1 MEQKVFAFLA
11 ENQLIK
17 ENSRVLVGV
26 SGGPDSLALL
36 HFLHRHQSLLKIKV
50 MAVTVDH
57 QLRGDASIEDVN
69 FVHAFC
75 EKLNIPCITK
85 AVDVPAY
92 KKSHQLGTQM
102 AARTMRY
109 DIYAKV
115 LQQYADVLALGH
127 HADDQIETFI
137 MQITKTTSLQSLS
150 GIPLKRPFA
159 SGLIIRPFLC
169 VTKDEI
175 EQYCE
180 QHHLEPRIDASNK
193 EMTYTRNRIRAE
205 ILPKLKKENPNMAMT
220 VQHLVRSMQEDEAYI
235 TEEAKKL
242 FPRLVKTSK
251 KAKKAVISINEF
263 QSYPVSLQRRL
274 YRLTLDYLYLEIP
287 EQLTYKHEM
296 AFLTLLKQSGNKTLD
311 FPKGCQIEKTYDII
325 RFQFIEQCRMSDSFE
340 QTITDIPMQLQLPDG
355 AQLTLTMLDEATA
368 REYKEDVHTYLI
380 PEEELVFP
388 LKIRNRKPG
397 DRMVYEG
404 LDGSK
409 KIKDIFIDEKID
421 RKDRD
426 TWCLLTDAN
435 DTILWLI
442 GLKKKPR
449 KKVPHSGNF
458 LLFKYLE
465 RDVQV

>member
-1 MEQKVFAFLA
+1 MEQKVLAFLA

-169 VTKDEI
+169 VT
-175 EQYCE
+175 
-180 QHHLEPRIDASNK
+180 
-193 EMTYTRNRIRAE
+193 
-205 ILPKLKKENPNMAMT
+205 
-220 VQHLVRSMQEDEAYI
+220 
-235 TEEAKKL
+235 
-242 FPRLVKTSK
+242 
-251 KAKKAVISINEF
+251 
-263 QSYPVSLQRRL
+263 
-274 YRLTLDYLYLEIP
+274 
-287 EQLTYKHEM
+287 
-296 AFLTLLKQSGNKTLD
+296 
-311 FPKGCQIEKTYDII
+311 
-325 RFQFIEQCRMSDSFE
+325 
-340 QTITDIPMQLQLPDG
+340 
-355 AQLTLTMLDEATA
+355 
-368 REYKEDVHTYLI
+368 
-380 PEEELVFP
+380 
-388 LKIRNRKPG
+388 
-397 DRMVYEG
+397 
-404 LDGSK
+404 
-409 KIKDIFIDEKID
+409 
-421 RKDRD
+421 
-426 TWCLLTDAN
+426 
-435 DTILWLI
+435 
-442 GLKKKPR
+442 
-449 KKVPHSGNF
+449 
-458 LLFKYLE
+458 
-465 RDVQV
+465 